1 MKLTNMALGL
11 FTATAIFMVGCA
23 TNQAVSEESIG
34 LRNTSLYSENEV
46 VPTKTGYGEKAA
58 GESQIIARAFEN
70 APPMIPHTVEGML
83 PITINNNQCSTCHVD
98 SAPYDKN
105 IPSVPKS
112 HFTDYRPMTAIA
124 SNGKITKE
132 GKEVDNTSDHLTA
145 SKELATLSGSRF
157 NCSQCHAPQT
167 MTDAPA
173 NEFKAEFRASDHSIK
188 SNLVDNI
195 NEGVNTL
202 K

>member
-23 TNQAVSEESIG
+23 ATQTMSEESIG

-46 VPTKTGYGEKAA
+46 IPTKTGYSEKAA

-98 SAPYDKN
+98 SAPYDEN

-112 HFTDYRPMTAIA
+112 HFTDYRPATAL
-124 SNGKITKE
+124 SSTGKITKE
-132 GKEVDNTSDHLTA
+132 GKEVVNTSDHLTA
-145 SKELATLSGSRF
+145 ATELKTLDGSRF

-173 NEFKAEFRASDHSIK
+173 NEFQAEFRSGEHAKK